1 MTTHTPTRLRQSG
14 SRLFEGG
21 FSFAHQVQFPVP
33 AIRQRPCHLVFEPPL
48 GSGARIDYNRA
59 VIARA
64 FNRPAHAEPPMIYAN
79 ILLTVKDPKD
89 VPEIRELLREQGRLS
104 RAEPGC
110 ARFEVYQS
118 NVDEKRF
125 FLIERWESNEAL
137 DLHRKAK
144 AYTEIYQPKV
154 LPKVERQGHVST
166 AIE

>member
-1 MTTHTPTRLRQSG
+1 
-14 SRLFEGG
+14 
-21 FSFAHQVQFPVP
+21 
-33 AIRQRPCHLVFEPPL
+33 
-48 GSGARIDYNRA
+48 
-59 VIARA
+59 
-64 FNRPAHAEPPMIYAN
+64 MIYAN
-79 ILLTVKDPKD
+79 ILLSVKDAKD

-118 NVDEKRF
+118 NVDETRF

-166 AIE
+166 VIE

>member
-1 MTTHTPTRLRQSG
+1 
-14 SRLFEGG
+14 
-21 FSFAHQVQFPVP
+21 
-33 AIRQRPCHLVFEPPL
+33 
-48 GSGARIDYNRA
+48 
-59 VIARA
+59 
-64 FNRPAHAEPPMIYAN
+64 MIYAN
-79 ILLTVKDPKD
+79 ILLTVKDAKD

-118 NVDEKRF
+118 NVDETRF

-166 AIE
+166 VIE